1 MSKQTTAQDELE
13 PLRRIG
19 GGSVPFEVEARLLQE
34 LGERLVT
41 SAEVALLELIKNSND
56 ADADECKVILD
67 DYRGQVS
74 LRIEDDGV
82 GMSEEDFLQ
91 RWMRIA
97 TNSKRDARTP
107 RYGRAVTGQKGIGR
121 FAIRYLGAAVR
132 LTSVHANSDGKK
144 TVLEAVFDW
153 RRLDKAALLSNA
165 KVAYRVSTAASTRK
179 TGTQLTVWR
188 LKQDIVGAVD
198 KDLLTRVLQIA
209 SPSSAFDA
217 GPFAARFRLAGTQD
231 PGYRVTF
238 TGFPALEGEEFDIV
252 GGVLE
257 HAWARLTVSVAKQTL
272 TLHAHFHG
280 EQKARVLKVPFRNQ
294 LRHGLHADIAF
305 TPKRKDAFAGA
316 PVLRNRIWDWMK
328 ANSGVGVVDNGFRIR
343 PYGFKDDD
351 WLYLNQDGAH
361 NRREWRSTV
370 ALKHFPLTEIERAR
384 PKLNPTLNLPTGYQ
398 VIGAVF
404 VSSRAS
410 EDDADEDLVPA
421 MDREGFL
428 KNAAYDQMVDAVRGG
443 LEFLAREDKARQ
455 LQAEEELAERMR
467 SALRSDLAKTAAALQ
482 SDPRLAPEE
491 RAALAQH
498 YSGLAMRVQAQD
510 DYDRD
515 ARQRLEI
522 AAGLG
527 VVAGFMTH
535 EAERLFLALDDV
547 MEEIASQVAKLPKL
561 VAPLEKMRKAREQLD
576 GYISYTRL
584 FTDSLRMAQ
593 AEPFEALGQLEWIR
607 DHFGGIPKSRGIDTD
622 IDCAEDVMVPPI
634 PVALYSA
641 VVLNLYTN
649 ATKAILARETED
661 LPPLILIS
669 AWNDAKAHHLTV
681 QDTGIGIPKDAELR
695 IWDPFF
701 TTTSRVN
708 SPLGTGMGLG
718 LPLVRDLVSRVG
730 GKAFVDEPSPGY
742 VTNIHIQVPRRAHVQ

>member
-1 MSKQTTAQDELE
+1 VSEQDADRSEFE
-13 PLRRIG
+13 PLQRIG
-19 GGSVPFEVEARLLQE
+19 GGSVRFEVEARLLQE

-41 SAEVALLELIKNSND
+41 SAEVALLELIKNAND
-56 ADADECKVILD
+56 ADAGECKVILD
-67 DYRGQVS
+67 SYRGFAS
-74 LRIEDDGV
+74 LRIEDDGI
-82 GMSEEDFLQ
+82 GMSPQDFLQ

-132 LTSVHANSDGKK
+132 LTSVHADENGKK

-153 RRLDKAALLSNA
+153 RRLDKAALLSQA
-165 KVAYRVSTAASTRK
+165 KVAYRISTAVDTRK

-188 LKQDIVGAVD
+188 LKQDIVSAVD
-198 KDLLTRVLQIA
+198 KNLLTRVLQIA
-209 SPSSAFDA
+209 TPSSAFDA
-217 GPFAARFRLAGTQD
+217 GPFAETFRLPGTQD

-238 TGFPALEGEEFDIV
+238 SGFDTLESESFDIV
-252 GGVLE
+252 GIVLE
-257 HAWARLTVSVAKQTL
+257 HAWARLTVSVVKQTL
-272 TLHAHFHG
+272 TIRAHFYG
-280 EQKARVLKVPFRNQ
+280 EKKPRVLKVPFRNQ

-305 TPKRKDAFAGA
+305 TPKRKDSFAGA
-316 PVLRNRIWDWMK
+316 PVLRNRIWDWIK
-328 ANSGVGVVDNGFRIR
+328 VNSGIGVIDNGFRIR
-343 PYGFKDDD
+343 PYGFNDDD
-351 WLYLNQDGAH
+351 WLYLNNDGAH
-361 NRREWRSTV
+361 NRRDWRSEV
-370 ALKHFPLTEIERAR
+370 ANKHFALSEVERAR
-384 PKLNPTLNLPTGYQ
+384 PKLNPALNLATGYQ
-398 VIGAVF
+398 VLGAVF

-410 EDDADEDLVPA
+410 DDASEQDLVPA

-428 KNAAYDQMVDAVRGG
+428 KNAAYDQMVDAVRGA
-443 LEFLAREDKARQ
+443 LEFLAKEDKSRQ

-467 SALRSDLAKTAAALQ
+467 LALRSDLAKTAAALQ
-482 SDPRLAPEE
+482 ADPRLAPEE

-498 YSGLAMRVQAQD
+498 YSQLASRVEAQD

-547 MEEIASQVAKLPKL
+547 IDEIDARVKRIPELAKS
-561 VAPLEKMRKAREQLD
+561 LEKMRKAREQLD

-584 FTDSLRMAQ
+584 FTDSLRMSQ

-607 DHFGGIPKSRGIDTD
+607 DHFGGIPQSRGIDTE
-622 IDCAEDVMVPPI
+622 IDCAEDVTVPPV

-649 ATKAILARETED
+649 ATKAILARERED
-661 LPPLILIS
+661 LPPQILIS
-669 AWNDAKAHHLTV
+669 AWNDAKAHHVTV
-681 QDTGIGIPKDAELR
+681 QDTGIGIPEDAKQR
-695 IWDPFF
+695 VWDPFF

-708 SPLGTGMGLG
+708 SPLGSGMGLG

-730 GKAFVDEPSPGY
+730 GKAFIDEPSPGY
-742 VTNIHIQVPRRAHVQ
+742 VTNIHIQVPRRGHVQ